1 MRGNLNEIGFL
12 LILIR
17 LSYQMTEQNSSDY
30 YTAAV
35 VEFAPAYYWH
45 DAVLT
50 LRKNTNAYIEYIEK
64 ASKQGADIIVFPEDG
79 LTSIHL
85 PDKSQMNS
93 WTTVIPSAV
102 DEYIPCTGTDVNVSE
117 TLRRLSCAA
126 RENRIY
132 VVVNIAEKRLAN
144 HTDARPSN
152 ETWHYHNT
160 NVVFDRTGKIIA
172 RYRKVNLYME
182 AEFDKIE
189 IPEIVTFDTDFGVR
203 FGTFICFDIL
213 FSVPPLSLTRIEGVS
228 NIVYTTAWFSETPFL
243 TAIQTQFGWSFAENV
258 NLLVAG
264 YHQPAIGSSGSGIY
278 LGRNGIANVTMA
290 DYPKLLISRVPKT
303 IKSRRAEVKQKSMN
317 KEKKNQETAKN
328 IARHETLCDKSIKKE
343 VTPEW
348 IKLLRDNI
356 TSFESILFNNDSMTE
371 TVCHHNFC
379 CDFKADVETITNSS
393 SIYYRAIVYN
403 GVRLYGTQVEAGV
416 RVCGLI
422 QCLNESIHSCGFV
435 SRSDTIFSAL
445 SVTARFND
453 YTKMLIMPSVLDASL
468 IPFGQWSYVEHV
480 RGNEMNLTMVLDE
493 PINNLI
499 TFGIYARDFEKDKW
513 N

>member
-1 MRGNLNEIGFL
+1 MRGKLNEIGFL

-17 LSYQMTEQNSSDY
+17 FSYQMTEQNSSDY

-35 VEFAPAYYWH
+35 VEFSPTYHWRNP
-45 DAVLT
+45 VLT
-50 LRKNTNAYIEYIEK
+50 LRKNTNEYIEYIEK

-85 PDKSQMNS
+85 PGKSQMNS
-93 WTTVIPSAV
+93 WTTVIPSPV

-126 RENRIY
+126 RKNRIY

-144 HTDARPSN
+144 YSDACPSN

-182 AEFDKIE
+182 AQFDKIE

-258 NLLVAG
+258 NLLAAG
-264 YHQPAIGSSGSGIY
+264 YHQPTIGTSGSGIY

-290 DYPKLLISRVPKT
+290 ENPKLLISRVPKT
-303 IKSRRAEVKQKSMN
+303 IKSRRAEVQQESMN
-317 KEKKNQETAKN
+317 KEKKNHGMEEN
-328 IARHETLCDKSIKKE
+328 IARHEMLYDKSIKEE

-348 IKLLRDNI
+348 MKLLRDNV
-356 TSFESILFNNDSMTE
+356 TSFKSILLNNDSMTE
-371 TVCHHNFC
+371 TICHHNFC
-379 CDFKADVETITNSS
+379 CDFQANMETINNSS
-393 SIYYRAIVYN
+393 STYYRAVVYD

-416 RVCGLI
+416 RLCGLT
-422 QCLNESIHSCGFV
+422 QCLNESIYSCGSV
-435 SRSDTIFSAL
+435 SRSATIFSTL
-445 SVTARFND
+445 SVTARYND
-453 YTKMLIMPSVLDASL
+453 HAKMLIIPSVLDASL
-468 IPFGQWSYVEHV
+468 IPFEKWSYIEHIC
-480 RGNEMNLTMVLDE
+480 GNEMHLTMVLNE
-493 PINNLI
+493 PINNLV
-499 TFGIYARDFEKDKW
+499 TFGIYVRNFEKDKW